1 MCLVFCYAKNTTR
14 VITQANIMQ
23 IPAHRLT
30 LRDYQEEIVQALNS
44 DIRQAVLVIARRGAK
59 TYTVFTE
66 YIIPQMVKEVMNVV
80 IVYPTLSQGYK
91 NFWNNVENDGFKTLD
106 HFPQSLVSRQ
116 GNTEDDMRLTLING
130 STLMVLG
137 AQNAEAL
144 RGANAKIYFF
154 DEFVDLPSGVLG
166 VVRPITNMNGGK
178 IIIAST
184 PKQDGIS
191 GGTFKKLHEA
201 AKLRANQYTC
211 YIPGDRFM
219 TKEQM
224 EILRQEYI
232 DEYGNDFLYRQEIL
246 LDWGQSSTASYYG
259 EIMGRKD
266 KDGSIGEWPYNPAY
280 PVFTAWDLGRSDT
293 MVVGF
298 FQYFK
303 GRPRLI
309 DTLEANGSSLNF
321 IAEALKEKPYVY
333 AWHFLPHDGT
343 VASLNDNIRR
353 IDYLHNLG
361 ITNIST
367 LKREGV
373 SIGISYVEDWLPK
386 LLINAGNTGDFT
398 RKIRIYKKKFNPN
411 TGDYVGP
418 DHKSESH
425 LADMLRYLCTALQY
439 YFNEKGEFILSSS
452 NQQETYESDLVSVP
466 FVSV

>member
-1 MCLVFCYAKNTTR
+1 MFVVFCYAKNTTR
-14 VITQANIMQ
+14 VITQANNMQ
-23 IPAHRLT
+23 IPAHRLP
-30 LRDYQEEIVQALNS
+30 LRDYQIEIVEALSNPS
-44 DIRQAVLVIARRGAK
+44 IRQAVLVIARRGAK
-59 TYTVFTE
+59 TYTVFVE
-66 YIIPQMVKEVMNVV
+66 DIVPQMVKEVMNVV

-91 NFWNNVENDGFKTLD
+91 NFWNNIENDGFKTLD
-106 HFPQSLVSRQ
+106 HFPKSLVARQ

-137 AQNAEAL
+137 AQNADAL

-201 AKLRANQYTC
+201 AKERKNQYTC

-219 TKEQM
+219 TKEEM

-259 EIMGRKD
+259 EIMGAKD
-266 KDGSIGEWPYNPAY
+266 KDGSIGEWPYNPAHQ
-280 PVFTAWDLGRSDT
+280 VFTAWDLGRSDT
-293 MVVGF
+293 MVLGF
-298 FQYFK
+298 FQMFK
-303 GRPRLI
+303 GKPRLI
-309 DTLEANGSSLNF
+309 DIHESTGSS
-321 IAEALKEKPYVY
+321 IKSIIPVLKEKPYVY
-333 AWHFLPHDGT
+333 GWHFLPHDGT
-343 VASLNDNIRR
+343 VASLNDGVKRLTT
-353 IDYLHNLG
+353 LHEGG
-361 ITNIST
+361 ITNAST

-373 SIGISYVEDWLPK
+373 SVGIGYVEDWLPR
-386 LLINAGNTGDFT
+386 LLINTGTTGDFS
-398 RKIRIYKKKFNPN
+398 RKLRIYRKKFNPN

-418 DHKSESH
+418 DHKSQSH
-425 LADMLRYLCTALQY
+425 IADMLRYLCTALQY
-439 YFNEKGEFILSSS
+439 YFNEKGEFILSPSVA
-452 NQQETYESDLVSVP
+452 QESYDSELANVT
-466 FVSV
+466 FV

>member
-1 MCLVFCYAKNTTR
+1 
-14 VITQANIMQ
+14 MQ
-23 IPAHRLT
+23 IPAHRLP
-30 LRDYQEEIVQALNS
+30 LRDYQQEIVEELSAPDL
-44 DIRQAVLVIARRGAK
+44 RQAVLVIARRGAK

-66 YIIPQMVKEVMNVV
+66 HIIPKMVKEVMNVV
-80 IVYPTLSQGYK
+80 IVYPTLSQGFK
-91 NFWNNVENDGFKTLD
+91 NFWNNIENDGFKTLS
-106 HFPQSLVSRQ
+106 HFPKSLVARQ

-137 AQNAEAL
+137 ATNAEAL

-166 VVRPITNMNGGK
+166 VVRPITNMNGGQ

-201 AKLRANQYTC
+201 AKTRPNQYTC

-219 TKEQM
+219 TPEQM
-224 EILRQEYI
+224 ETLRQEYI

-259 EIMGRKD
+259 EIMGKKD
-266 KDGSIGEWPYNPAY
+266 KDGTMGEFPYNASY
-280 PVFTAWDLGRSDT
+280 PVFTAWDLGRSDS

-303 GRPRLI
+303 GKPRLI
-309 DTLEANGSSLNF
+309 DMLEVNGMGLNI
-321 IAEALKEKPYVY
+321 IAEELKAKPYVY

-343 VASLNDNIRR
+343 VASLNDNVRR
-353 IDYLHNLG
+353 IDYLHKLG
-361 ITNIST
+361 INNVST

-373 SIGISYVEDWLPK
+373 TIGIGYVEDWLPK
-386 LLINAGNTGDFT
+386 ILVNLGTTGEFS
-398 RKIRIYKKKFNPN
+398 RKIRIYRKKFNST
-411 TGDYVGP
+411 TGDYIGA
-418 DHKSESH
+418 DHKSQSH
-425 LADMLRYLCTALQY
+425 IADMMRYMCTALQY
-439 YFNEKGEFILSSS
+439 YFNEKGEFLLTLDD
-452 NQQETYESDLVSVP
+452 NQTEYQSELANVT

>member
-1 MCLVFCYAKNTTR
+1 
-14 VITQANIMQ
+14 MQ
-23 IPAHRLT
+23 IPAHRLP
-30 LRDYQEEIVQALNS
+30 LRDYQQEIVEALNS

-91 NFWNNVENDGFKTLD
+91 NFWNNVENDGFKTLE
-106 HFPQSLVSRQ
+106 HFPKSLVARQ

-137 AQNAEAL
+137 ATNADAL

-178 IIIAST
+178 IVIAST

-201 AKLRANQYTC
+201 AKERKNQYTC

-219 TKEQM
+219 TKDEM
-224 EILRQEYI
+224 ETLRQEYI
-232 DEYGNDFLYRQEIL
+232 DEYGNDFLYKQEIL

-259 EIMGRKD
+259 EIMGAKD
-266 KDGSIGEWPYNPAY
+266 KDGTIGEWPYNNAY
-280 PVFTAWDLGRSDT
+280 PVFTAWDLGRSDS

-303 GRPRLI
+303 GKPRLI
-309 DTLEANGSSLNF
+309 DRIAINGSS
-321 IAEALKEKPYVY
+321 IKVMAEQLKLKPYVY

-343 VASLNDNIRR
+343 VSSLNDGQSR
-353 IDYLHNLG
+353 ITTLHKEG
-361 ITNIST
+361 ITNVST

-373 SIGISYVEDWLPK
+373 GVGIGYTEDWLPK
-386 LLINAGNTGDFT
+386 LLINAGTTGDFS
-398 RKIRIYKKKFNPN
+398 RMVRIYKKKFNPT
-411 TGDYVGP
+411 TGNYVGP
-418 DHKSESH
+418 KHDSASH
-425 LADMLRYLCTALQY
+425 DADMLRYLCTALEK
-439 YFNEKGEFILSSS
+439 YFLKGEFILAPQE
-452 NQQETYESDLVSVP
+452 NQREYQSDLVEVT
-466 FVSV
+466 FV

>member
-1 MCLVFCYAKNTTR
+1 
-14 VITQANIMQ
+14 MQ
-23 IPAHRLT
+23 IPAHRLP
-30 LRDYQEEIVQALNS
+30 LRDYQQEIVTELNR
-44 DIRQAVLVIARRGAK
+44 DDLRQAVLVVARRGAK

-66 YIIPQMVKEVMNVV
+66 YIVPQMVKEVMNVV
-80 IVYPTLSQGYK
+80 IVYPTLAQGFK
-91 NFWNNVENDGFKTLD
+91 NFWNNIENDGFKTLN
-106 HFPQSLVSRQ
+106 HFPKSLVLRQ

-166 VVRPITNMNGGK
+166 VVRPITNMNHGK

-201 AKLRANQYTC
+201 AKTRDNQYTC
-211 YIPGDRFM
+211 YIPGNRFM
-219 TKEQM
+219 TPEEM
-224 EILRQEYI
+224 EVLRQDYI

-259 EIMGRKD
+259 EIMGQKD
-266 KDGSIGEWPYNPAY
+266 KDGTIGEWPYNSAY
-280 PVFTAWDLGRSDT
+280 KVYTAWDLGRSDS

-298 FQYFK
+298 FQFFK
-303 GRPRLI
+303 GKPRII
-309 DTLEANGSSLNF
+309 DKIEVNGLGLNA
-321 IAEALKEKPYVY
+321 IAAMLLEKPYVY

-343 VASLNDNIRR
+343 VASLNDNVRR
-353 IDYLHNLG
+353 IDYLNKLG

-373 SIGISYVEDWLPK
+373 TIGIGYVEDWLPK
-386 LLINAGNTGDFT
+386 ILINAGTTGDMS
-398 RKIRIYKKKFNPN
+398 RKIRVYRRKFNP
-411 TGDYVGP
+411 TSGDYVGP
-418 DHKSESH
+418 DHKSQSH
-425 LADMLRYLCTALQY
+425 IADMLRYLCTALQY
-439 YFNEKGEFILSSS
+439 YFNEKGEFLLTLDD
-452 NQQETYESDLVSVP
+452 NQEEYQSDLAHAT
-466 FVSV
+466 FV